1 MAGQTIAI
9 SVLADT
15 KKLKSGLDDA
25 AGGLGSF
32 GKSLA
37 GIGVAVGAMAVGAG
51 VAIGA
56 LGAEAFKAVAEIERL
71 NAQTSAALT
80 STGGAAG
87 RSIEQITGLAD
98 SLERMS
104 GVEAE
109 TIQAGQNMLL
119 TFTNI
124 KGTNFDA
131 ATQSALDMSV
141 AMGTDMTS
149 AATLVGKALNDPIK
163 GVGALSKVGVQL
175 TEDQRNMVEQMTAVG
190 DVAGAQGVILGV
202 LKEQFGGSAEAF
214 GGTFLGT
221 VEKVKNSF
229 GTLTEAFVT
238 DLLPPIT
245 AGLEQ
250 VNQLFLTIADSPT
263 FQKISS
269 GIGSAFAS
277 LISGD
282 GFDLS
287 GIADMLLSARGAIVD
302 AALGALSGILDAAG
316 EIIPKM
322 IASTGDL
329 ISTVVTFLAANA
341 PTLLQGATA
350 ALTGIIQAVVQILP
364 PLITTL
370 AGLLP
375 QIVMTLAS
383 FAPTL
388 LGAAVQV
395 LTAIVAAVP
404 VIIPPLVAA
413 LVELIPTLIGAVLGM
428 LPQLADAALTLFLSL
443 VQAIPQIIPP
453 LIQGVISLLPKLVTT
468 LVGMLPKLVDAAV
481 QLFVGIVQAIP
492 VIIPQLIDTLIK
504 LGPEMVRTLIG
515 LVPVLLRAGVD
526 LIAGLVKGLWEAASS
541 VGSALLDI
549 AKKAIGG
556 FLDFLGIH
564 SPSRLFAG
572 YGGNLV
578 DGLVKGLRAGEGDLT
593 QQMGRLADTASG
605 SFDATMSAAP
615 LGVLGAK
622 RVRSDYR
629 TTATPRVVVP
639 AESSIVQLSP
649 ADRALLT
656 EIADRVGIT
665 IGGQTLQATVNGANG
680 NAVSRRAG

>member
-15 KKLKSGLDDA
+15 AKLKSGLSEASD
-25 AGGLGSF
+25 GLGTF

-37 GIGVAVGAMAVGAG
+37 GIGVAVGAMAVGAAVG
-51 VAIGA
+51 IGKVLTDAVRAAGESQKVA
-56 LGAEAFKAVAEIERL
+56 
-71 NAQTSAALT
+71 AQTEAVVK
-80 STGGAAG
+80 STGMAAG
-87 RSIEQITGLAD
+87 RTADQIGDL
-98 SLERMS
+98 SLSLSRMS
-104 GVEAE
+104 GVDDEV
-109 TIQAGQNMLL
+109 IQSGANVLA
-119 TFTNI
+119 TFTQI
-124 KGTNFDA
+124 KGVRFDE
-131 ATQSALDMSV
+131 ATGAALDLSV
-141 AMGTDMTS
+141 ALGKDMAS
-149 AATLVGKALNDPIK
+149 SATLVGKALNDPIA
-163 GVGALSKVGVQL
+163 GIGALSKVGVQL
-175 TEDQRNMVEQMTAVG
+175 TDDQKALVKSMTDVG
-190 DVAGAQGVILGV
+190 DIAGAQGVILGV
-202 LKEQFGGSAEAF
+202 LNEQFGGSAAAF
-214 GGTFLGT
+214 GNTFEGAVSKAKTELGNLQENLGT
-221 VEKVKNSF
+221 VF
-229 GTLTEAFVT
+229 LPGLTGIMAKAADALAALGDSAGFQGFINNLGAAFDALV
-238 DLLPPIT
+238 
-245 AGLEQ
+245 
-250 VNQLFLTIADSPT
+250 
-263 FQKISS
+263 
-269 GIGSAFAS
+269 
-277 LISGD
+277 SGD
-282 GFDLS
+282 FA

-302 AALGALSGILDAAG
+302 AALGALGGILDAAG
-316 EIIPKM
+316 EIIPKV
-322 IASTGDL
+322 IASTADL

-341 PTLLQGATA
+341 PMLLQGATA

-375 QIVMTLAS
+375 QIVMTLAG

-549 AKKAIGG
+549 AKSAIGG

-593 QQMGRLADTASG
+593 QQMGRLANTASG
-605 SFDATMSAAP
+605 SFDATMSTAP

-639 AESSIVQLSP
+639 AESSVVQLSP
-649 ADRALLT
+649 ADRALLM

-665 IGGQTLQATVNGANG
+665 IAGQALQATVNGANG